1 MSASQGLTPP
11 VARPTGQATVLR
23 AQAIAVAWQLLG
35 DDVAPLSNG
44 TGRPLA
50 RTVKLI
56 LEPLVIRPV
65 QNPHLAGAT
74 LAEGAAHELMA
85 RITAAG
91 SDLTATAE
99 WFGVLKKAR
108 RALGITEGNPQ
119 ERYFQRCFEL
129 ARTEG
134 RPVPGTPATQAI
146 ADETVQEIA
155 HADGESVLARVRAML
170 LDETVAA
177 ALGARLVAAWAG
189 PITTDVTPLDA
200 SRVNA
205 ALDACGVRDAASDFD
220 ALRTERAGTAAAAEL
235 AERGAARLLGL
246 TEHETPPLPRLGAT
260 ASKRDL
266 PWPFDRSVYER
277 LFAAL
282 SGGAPADIGLDAEDV
297 LADEIA
303 RSAAPWQLATE
314 HSRVVMLLGSEASH
328 ALEPT
333 ALLRPT
339 NAHRLLRDRWDR
351 EAYVRRVRRLPAGAT
366 GVPENIE
373 SDIRTVRQGYLRRLW
388 VRLHGRELR
397 GQATD
402 AAELWDTLDGILR
415 SVIMDQRHR
424 LKTALGRDLEGA
436 A

>member
-1 MSASQGLTPP
+1 MSAPP
-11 VARPTGQATVLR
+11 KLSSTAPAAGAAARVTR
-23 AQAIAVAWQLLG
+23 AQAIAAAWQLLG

-74 LAEGAAHELMA
+74 LTEDAARELMA

-91 SDLTATAE
+91 SDLAATAE

-134 RPVPGTPATQAI
+134 RPVAGAASTEAVAN
-146 ADETVQEIA
+146 ETVQEIA
-155 HADGESVLARVRAML
+155 HADGESVLAHVRAML

-177 ALGARLVAAWAG
+177 ALDARLAAAWTR
-189 PITTDVTPLDA
+189 PIATDAAQLDSA
-200 SRVNA
+200 RVHA
-205 ALDACGVRDAASDFD
+205 ALDACGARDAASEFD
-220 ALRTERAGTAAAAEL
+220 ALRTARAGTAAAAGL
-235 AERGAARLLGL
+235 AERGVARLLGL

-282 SGGAPADIGLDAEDV
+282 SGGTPADIGLDAEDV

-303 RSAAPWQLATE
+303 RSASAWELAAE
-314 HSRVVMLLGSEASH
+314 HSRVVMLLGAEASH

-333 ALLRPT
+333 ELLRPT

-366 GVPENIE
+366 GVPESIE

-397 GQATD
+397 GQTTD
-402 AAELWDTLDGILR
+402 AVDVWDTLDGILR

-424 LKTALGRDLEGA
+424 LKTALGRELEGA

>member
-1 MSASQGLTPP
+1 MSAPPKLSSTPP
-11 VARPTGQATVLR
+11 APDTAVRVPRVH
-23 AQAIAVAWQLLG
+23 AIARAWSELG
-35 DDVAPLSNG
+35 EAVAPLSNG
-44 TGRPLA
+44 ASRPLA

-74 LAEGAAHELMA
+74 LTEDAARELMA
-85 RITAAG
+85 RIAAADA
-91 SDLTATAE
+91 DLVATAE
-99 WFGVLKKAR
+99 WFGVLKSAR

-134 RPVPGTPATQAI
+134 RPASGTPTTQAI
-146 ADETVQEIA
+146 ANDTVQEIA
-155 HADGESVLARVRAML
+155 QADGDSVLARVRELL
-170 LDETVAA
+170 LDE
-177 ALGARLVAAWAG
+177 
-189 PITTDVTPLDA
+189 DA
-200 SRVNA
+200 SAAFGDQLADSWRRRTAGQGTPIDSARVGA
-205 ALDACGVRDAASDFD
+205 VLDACGMRDAASDFD
-220 ALRTERAGTAAAAEL
+220 ALLAEGAGTSAAADLGAP
-235 AERGAARLLGL
+235 GAARLLGL
-246 TEHETPPLPRLGAT
+246 TEHDAPPLPRLGAT

-266 PWPFDRSVYER
+266 PWPFDRSIYER

-282 SGGAPADIGLDAEDV
+282 SGGTPADIGLDADV
-297 LADEIA
+297 IVADEIA
-303 RSAAPWQLATE
+303 RSAAAWELSAE
-314 HSRVVMLLGSEASH
+314 HSRAVMLLGAEASH

-333 ALLRPT
+333 ELLRPT

-366 GVPENIE
+366 GVPETIE

-397 GQATD
+397 GQVTD
-402 AAELWDTLDGILR
+402 AAELWNTLDGILR

>member
-1 MSASQGLTPP
+1 MSASPRLTPP
-11 VARPTGQATVLR
+11 VARPSGEAAALR
-23 AQAIAVAWQLLG
+23 VHVIARAWSELG
-35 DDVAPLSNG
+35 EAVAPLSNG
-44 TGRPLA
+44 SGRPLA

-65 QNPHLAGAT
+65 QNPHLAGAALT
-74 LAEGAAHELMA
+74 EDAAIELAG
-85 RITAAG
+85 RIAAAG
-91 SDLTATAE
+91 DDLAATGE
-99 WFGVLKKAR
+99 WFGVLKRAR
-108 RALGITEGNPQ
+108 RARGITDGNPQ

-134 RPVPGTPATQAI
+134 RPVPGAATTEAI
-146 ADETVQEIA
+146 ADETVAEIA
-155 HADGESVLARVRAML
+155 QAGGESVLARVRDL
-170 LDETVAA
+170 LIDEDASAAFVDRLAA
-177 ALGARLVAAWAG
+177 AWSLRAGERSAPIDPARV
-189 PITTDVTPLDA
+189 
-200 SRVNA
+200 SA
-205 ALDACGVRDAASDFD
+205 ALDACGARDAASDFD
-220 ALRTERAGTAAAAEL
+220 ALRTERAGTAAGAEL
-235 AERGAARLLGL
+235 AERGVARLLGL

-260 ASKRDL
+260 ASKREL
-266 PWPFDRSVYER
+266 PWPFDRSIYER

-282 SGGAPADIGLDAEDV
+282 SGGAPAEIGLDAEDV

-303 RSAAPWQLATE
+303 RSAAPWELATE
-314 HSRVVMLLGSEASH
+314 QSRVVMLLGAEASH

-339 NAHRLLRDRWDR
+339 NAHRMLRDRWDR

-366 GVPENIE
+366 GVPENVE

-397 GQATD
+397 GQVTN

>member
-1 MSASQGLTPP
+1 MSAPP
-11 VARPTGQATVLR
+11 KLSSTAPASGASVRVPRVH
-23 AQAIAVAWQLLG
+23 AIARAWSELG
-35 DDVAPLSNG
+35 ETVAPLSNG
-44 TGRPLA
+44 AGRPLA

-65 QNPHLAGAT
+65 QNPHLA
-74 LAEGAAHELMA
+74 AASLTEDAARELTA

-91 SDLTATAE
+91 ADLAAAGE
-99 WFGVLKKAR
+99 WFGVLKRAR

-134 RPVPGTPATQAI
+134 RPTPGAPASEAI
-146 ADETVQEIA
+146 ANETVQEIA
-155 HADGESVLARVRAML
+155 QADGESVLARMREL
-170 LDETVAA
+170 LVDEEASA
-177 ALGARLVAAWAG
+177 ALGERLLSAWSQRTAGSETAIDSARVGA
-189 PITTDVTPLDA
+189 V
-200 SRVNA
+200 
-205 ALDACGVRDAASDFD
+205 LDACGARDATRDFA
-220 ALRTERAGTAAAAEL
+220 ALLAERAGTSAAADL
-235 AERGAARLLGL
+235 TGPGAARLLGL
-246 TEHETPPLPRLGAT
+246 TEHETLAPPRLGAT
-260 ASKRDL
+260 ASKREL
-266 PWPFDRSVYER
+266 PLPFDRSIYER

-282 SGGAPADIGLDAEDV
+282 SGGVPADIGLDVEV
-297 LADEIA
+297 IVTEEIA
-303 RSAAPWQLATE
+303 RSAAAWELEAE
-314 HSRVVMLLGSEASH
+314 HSRVVMVLGAEASH
-328 ALEPT
+328 SLAPAE
-333 ALLRPT
+333 LLRPT

-397 GQATD
+397 GQVTD